1 MAQYGLDRIY
11 FGREW
16 GEAEK
21 GNRKGANAKMD
32 NLTEFIHRIATSLV
46 DNPEQVRVNE
56 IGGRH
61 TSVVELR
68 VAKKDIGKIIGRKGQ
83 TASALR
89 TLLKA
94 VSAKENKRTILEI
107 VE

>member
-1 MAQYGLDRIY
+1 
-11 FGREW
+11 
-16 GEAEK
+16 
-21 GNRKGANAKMD
+21 MD
-32 NLTEFIHRIATSLV
+32 SVKDFVHRIAVSLV
-46 DNPEQVRVNE
+46 DYPDAVEVEEV
-56 IGGRH
+56 GGRH

-68 VAKKDIGKIIGRKGQ
+68 VAKTDIGKVIGRHGQ

-89 TLLKA
+89 TLIKA